1 MFYLFNW
8 LGEHLT
14 HYFLTLLIGFL
25 TRSTMIR
32 VYIPF
37 TLCYVASAQRRIGI
51 VRRVAWSGDVSRS
64 FGRRSHPLLLFPSP
78 PISRASPP
86 ASPSL
91 FPTLNVMID
100 SGRAGHSYT
109 LRDHSKWHK
118 RDDSFL
124 RAWRTVTR
132 RQLARAASTSTR
144 MGRLRR
150 GVKTPS
156 MEART
161 RPGPY
166 ALISCTKMTTPIH
179 TRAEAIA
186 VFACA

>member
-1 MFYLFNW
+1 MLRRQCPKEDWNRQTCRLKRRRLAKLWKKVSPFAPLPVPA
-8 LGEHLT
+8 HLT
-14 HYFLTLLIGFL
+14 
-25 TRSTMIR
+25 
-32 VYIPF
+32 
-37 TLCYVASAQRRIGI
+37 
-51 VRRVAWSGDVSRS
+51 S
-64 FGRRSHPLLLFPSP
+64 F
-78 PISRASPP
+78 AP